1 LDKNEIKK
9 SLNKTKNMGAGS
21 TKLTELRKERAIV
34 GDSEF
39 FLQHPYAGHWLQIV
53 DGEDP
58 YKGLARYPI
67 HNIFIN
73 NAGEY
78 VFTIIDNSE
87 VRFKPEELHLLFKHL
102 NKRTNERH
110 QKMEKLGI
118 REPRKMHPNDKNILK
133 MMREIDYKLLHEP
146 YVKTIEI

>member
-1 LDKNEIKK
+1 
-9 SLNKTKNMGAGS
+9 MGAGS
-21 TKLTELRKERAIV
+21 TKLTDLRKERAIV
-34 GDSEF
+34 GDNEF

-58 YKGLARYPI
+58 CKGLARFPI
-67 HNIFIN
+67 HNISIN

-78 VFTIIDNSE
+78 VFTVYDNRE
-87 VRFKPEELHLLFKHL
+87 VCVKPEELHTLFKRL
-102 NKRTNERH
+102 NKKTNERH
-110 QKMEKLGI
+110 QKMAKLGI
-118 REPRKMHPNDKNILK
+118 REPRMHPNDKNILK